1 MSANDSTLTARPFRP
16 MSIVLAVG
24 ALGALVV
31 ALRLLA
37 TVAAHLVE
45 QASPPSWDE
54 RLPTHAA
61 YERASD
67 PGRKSPSANR
77 P

>member
-1 MSANDSTLTARPFRP
+1 

-54 RLPTHAA
+54 RLPTHDA
-61 YERASD
+61 YERAVGAASVGRTTDRSD
-67 PGRKSPSANR
+67 ARTGTAPSNR
-77 P
+77 S

>member
-1 MSANDSTLTARPFRP
+1 MPL
-16 MSIVLAVG
+16 G

-54 RLPTHAA
+54 RLPTHDA
-61 YERASD
+61 YERDVDAR
-67 PGRKSPSANR
+67 GEGTSPTGTAPSNR
-77 P
+77 S